1 MKRFKKKY
9 EYIVYLIILL
19 IMGMV
24 FFFCLGERGYVLE
37 KDSWAFLEKK
47 VPVQYFIYP
56 KFLEICYNLFGEQHY
71 LEWVSNIQGL
81 FALVVSFLTTEYI
94 RKNFKLNYM
103 WAGLIF
109 LCTFGPYAYS
119 LPQYVSSHSIMTE
132 GLAFPLFY
140 LWMLSALQI
149 YMRKQNCWFI
159 PLLLLTLL
167 MLYTRT
173 QLTLFLLVC
182 FIMIVER
189 IWSFIYYKIKDSKK
203 SKFIG
208 TSVLVC
214 IVCLFLGIQTFLA
227 FIRYNVY
234 PQMTDAVA
242 GRVFCAAEKSD
253 VELFEGKNKDLFLGI
268 YDEIER
274 LESRQ
279 NYFSSGIR
287 RWEDIVNATNENTKL
302 LGWIIRPYYAEIET
316 RQLNDVKGQLAYT
329 MMLEHW
335 DDYLTMTGHLM
346 LQSFVVAVFVHPQSA
361 YALGYV
367 IAILLYVLGIYYIAW
382 SKKKYKIENRYI
394 IPMIITL
401 LTITAMCVV
410 TNVLFMGLQRY
421 VVYPFGFFYIS
432 LTLIH
437 VGVMRRKEK

>member
-1 MKRFKKKY
+1 
-9 EYIVYLIILL
+9 
-19 IMGMV
+19 
-24 FFFCLGERGYVLE
+24 
-37 KDSWAFLEKK
+37 
-47 VPVQYFIYP
+47 
-56 KFLEICYNLFGEQHY
+56 
-71 LEWVSNIQGL
+71 
-81 FALVVSFLTTEYI
+81 
-94 RKNFKLNYM
+94 
-103 WAGLIF
+103 
-109 LCTFGPYAYS
+109 
-119 LPQYVSSHSIMTE
+119 
-132 GLAFPLFY
+132 
-140 LWMLSALQI
+140 
-149 YMRKQNCWFI
+149 
-159 PLLLLTLL
+159 
-167 MLYTRT
+167 
-173 QLTLFLLVC
+173 
-182 FIMIVER
+182 MIVER